1 MGKGRPPF
9 LGAGVVRFRSEFKQ
23 LARQMDA
30 EGWTMSS
37 SARGHAKFVSP
48 TGAIVIHSGSS
59 GDWRGTKNLLPA
71 VGRDGVLP
79 ALGSWL
85 GVAEDWSRGRVRFP
99 VQGD

>member
-37 SARGHAKFVSP
+37 TTRGHAKFVSP

-59 GDWRGTKNLLPA
+59 GDWRGTKNLLA
-71 VGRDGVLP
+71 QLRRAGLQFD
-79 ALGSWL
+79 S
-85 GVAEDWSRGRVRFP
+85 SRVR
-99 VQGD
+99 